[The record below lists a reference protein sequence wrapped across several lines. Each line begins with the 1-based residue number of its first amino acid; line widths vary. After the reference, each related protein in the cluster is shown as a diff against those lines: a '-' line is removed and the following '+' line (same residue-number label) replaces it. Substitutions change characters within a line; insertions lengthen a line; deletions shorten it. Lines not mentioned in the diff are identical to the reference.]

1 MRAHRIFKALFA
13 AGCVVYLSSP
23 AALAQMEAHCLLG
36 QASDPDRQV
45 FTCSGGLVIELEAAA
60 QMGFTTGDSDADT
73 LDLTGGAALIEV
85 TPGGFAPQI
94 RTPHAIAAVRGT
106 VYAVDVTDTGTSVFV
121 VRGQVD
127 VGALSD
133 QEAPVVLGPGDGV
146 DVTPGETL
154 EVKSW
159 GAARVAAL
167 LARFGR

>member
-1 MRAHRIFKALFA
+1 MRAHRVFKALFA
-13 AGCVVYLSSP
+13 ASIVIFFSVP
-23 AALAQMEAHCLLG
+23 AAFAQMQSHCLLG

-60 QMGFTTGDSDADT
+60 QMGLTTGDGDADII
-73 LDLTGGAALIEV
+73 DLTGGAALIEV

-106 VYAVDVTDTGTSVFV
+106 VYAVDVSDEITSVFV
-121 VRGQVD
+121 VRGRVD
-127 VGALSD
+127 VSAMAD
-133 QEAPVVLGPGDGV
+133 NAAPVGLGPGDGV
-146 DVTPGETL
+146 DVTPGEAL
-154 EVKSW
+154 VVKSW